1 MMRQT
6 PTLTEESSVASNVVC
21 GPTGMDPFLS
31 SLTDH
36 SRQESADSGL
46 GMGTGYSLPQT
57 PDDFLSMDENMENM
71 DINGAQT
78 IHHFHFSSW
87 L

>member
-1 MMRQT
+1 MRQT
-6 PTLTEESSVASNVVC
+6 PTLTEENSASNVVC

-71 DINGAQT
+71 DINGT
-78 IHHFHFSSW
+78 KIHPFHSAAG